1 MSALS
6 TKKTPLSWV
15 FKGWV
20 VFLNLKREESFGAF
34 HLGMTLDFCQQRGKA
49 GKKGVR
55 LFFCWR
61 PAQHNQIASWGT
73 IPKRRRRGSNRQKAW
88 GAMLASSIMPVSD
101 PIRTPREELM
111 GMGAAEQCQRGENTL
126 YVETAEAT
134 WCIAN
139 FPTGWIKKDSKT
151 LHIDTLWLWF
161 CLHGGWFCAR
171 LSPLTPVDYLQFT
184 VQFKSEA
191 GHLFSSLQ
199 FMNLFQNL
207 LYQMLQL

>member
-61 PAQHNQIASWGT
+61 PAQHNQLASWGT

-88 GAMLASSIMPVSD
+88 GASVGILYYASVWPYQNTQGGINGNGGCWTVPEGWKHIVRGNS
-101 PIRTPREELM
+101 RGNLM
-111 GMGAAEQCQRGENTL
+111 YCQL
-126 YVETAEAT
+126 
-134 WCIAN
+134 
-139 FPTGWIKKDSKT
+139 S
-151 LHIDTLWLWF
+151 
-161 CLHGGWFCAR
+161 HGLDKER
-171 LSPLTPVDYLQFT
+171 Q
-184 VQFKSEA
+184 
-191 GHLFSSLQ
+191 
-199 FMNLFQNL
+199 
-207 LYQMLQL
+207 